1 MKTLLFAALIQSVV
15 SDDFEN
21 VCEAST
27 CGSDSLILNNGV
39 RMPTIG
45 LGTAG
50 FTQTDV
56 VNRAVDAALE
66 NGYRMIG
73 EQASKT
79 SISILFVCCRYRRF
93 V

>member
-1 MKTLLFAALIQSVV
+1 MWLKLF
-15 SDDFEN
+15 D
-21 VCEAST
+21 
-27 CGSDSLILNNGV
+27 LNNGV

-50 FTQTDV
+50 FTQADV

-73 EQASKT
+73 EIALAK
-79 SISILFVCCRYRRF
+79 L
-93 V
+93 